1 MLQFMFPWANHLH
14 RLLEME
20 NILWCIMIQKMRWK
34 ELKKMNHKI
43 ECRSIKKE
51 PLLFFSLLILFITLL
66 IIILVFLYALGVNI
80 ISKIIP
86 NIPEPNPVHFNHNL
100 YLSFFSEII
109 IPLVFFIGSLGII
122 MLVSLKI
129 LVKRETFYGIK
140 SEFIS
145 ISYSMILIA
154 LSFQILGD
162 KIPHTTT
169 TDLLYF
175 IALIFILFSFGGLIV
190 GILYKYIGSSIQKD
204 KE

>member
-1 MLQFMFPWANHLH
+1 
-14 RLLEME
+14 
-20 NILWCIMIQKMRWK
+20 
-34 ELKKMNHKI
+34 MNHKI

-51 PLLFFSLLILFITLL
+51 PLLFFSLSILFITLL
-66 IIILVFLYALGVNI
+66 IIILVFLYALGINI

-86 NIPEPNPVHFNHNL
+86 NIPEPNPIHFNHNL

-122 MLVSLKI
+122 MLISLKI

-140 SEFIS
+140 SEFTS

-162 KIPHTTT
+162 KIPYTTT

-175 IALIFILFSFGGLIV
+175 IALIFIFFSFGCLIM
-190 GILYKYIGSSIQKD
+190 GILYKYIGGSIQKD